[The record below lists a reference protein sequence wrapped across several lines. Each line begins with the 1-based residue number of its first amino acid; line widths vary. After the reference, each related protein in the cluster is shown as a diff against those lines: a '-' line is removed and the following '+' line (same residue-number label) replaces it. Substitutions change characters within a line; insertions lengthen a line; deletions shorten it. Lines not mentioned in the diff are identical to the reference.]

1 MKKRIKIALMY
12 MSITGSVYAQD
23 VHFSFAELSPLA
35 INPALAGANADKE
48 IILNYRNQ
56 WSRVGTPYATQNA
69 AFHGRL
75 SNTKKKQDNWICAG
89 LQLTSD
95 KAGAPG
101 VNNNGL
107 SLSLADQIKV
117 GRNARV
123 GLGLQVGFAQRSIR
137 PADGRW
143 GSQYDGNAYNAG
155 LQSGEE
161 NGNISKN
168 YADIGAGAIYS
179 YTKRKGSVTGSI
191 DRLFNIGFAAYHV
204 NQPDYGFVTSE
215 NAKLPI
221 RYTFFANGEFAIRQ
235 GAAALMPGAYVFRQG
250 TFSEYL
256 VGLYYKYNVINPS
269 KYTGYVKPLSVSL
282 GVFARANDAAILK
295 LLVDYHRYSIG
306 YSFDAN
312 TSKLS
317 TYIRSRGAHELVLRF
332 VIY

>member
-1 MKKRIKIALMY
+1 MKKTTYLTIIAMSLSGLIK
-12 MSITGSVYAQD
+12 AQD
-23 VHFSFAELSPLA
+23 VHYSFAELSPLS

-56 WSRVGTPYATQNA
+56 WSRVGTPYTTQNA

-101 VNNNGL
+101 VTNNGV

-117 GRNARV
+117 SRNSRL

-143 GSQYDGNAYNAG
+143 GSQYDGTAYNAAV
-155 LQSGEE
+155 QSGEDAT
-161 NGNISKN
+161 NISKS
-168 YADIGAGAIYS
+168 YADVGVGALYS
-179 YTKRKGSVTGSI
+179 YAKRKGSISGSI
-191 DRLFNIGFAAYHV
+191 DHLVNIGFSAYHV
-204 NQPDYGFVTSE
+204 TRPDYGFVNSE
-215 NAKLPI
+215 DAKLPI
-221 RYTFFANGEFAIRQ
+221 RYTFFANGEFAVRD

-256 VGLYYKYNVINPS
+256 LGLYYKYKVINPS
-269 KYTGYVKPLSVSL
+269 KYTGYVKPLSVSF

-317 TYIRSRGAHELVLRF
+317 TYINSRGAHELVLRF

>member
-1 MKKRIKIALMY
+1 MKKTIQIVLITMSLSGSAL
-12 MSITGSVYAQD
+12 AQD
-23 VHFSFAELSPLA
+23 VHFSFAELSPLS

-75 SNTKKKQDNWICAG
+75 SNTKKRQDNWICG
-89 LQLTSD
+89 GIQLTSD

-101 VNNNGL
+101 INNNGV

-117 GRNARV
+117 GRNSRV
-123 GLGLQVGFAQRSIR
+123 GLGLQVGFAQRAIR

-143 GSQYDGNAYNAG
+143 GSQYDGTAYNAG

-168 YADIGAGAIYS
+168 YADVGVGAVYS
-179 YTKRKGSVTGSI
+179 YTKRKGVVTGSV
-191 DRLFNIGFAAYHV
+191 DRLFNVGFAAYHV
-204 NQPDYGFVTSE
+204 NRPDYGFVTTE
-215 NAKLPI
+215 NARLPI
-221 RYTFFANGEFAIRQ
+221 RFTFFANGEFAIRD

-256 VGLYYKYNVINPS
+256 VGLYYKYKVINPS
-269 KYTGYVKPLSVSL
+269 KYTGYVKPLSVSF
-282 GVFARANDAAILK
+282 GAFARANDAAILK

-317 TYIRSRGAHELVLRF
+317 TYIRSRGAHEIVLRF